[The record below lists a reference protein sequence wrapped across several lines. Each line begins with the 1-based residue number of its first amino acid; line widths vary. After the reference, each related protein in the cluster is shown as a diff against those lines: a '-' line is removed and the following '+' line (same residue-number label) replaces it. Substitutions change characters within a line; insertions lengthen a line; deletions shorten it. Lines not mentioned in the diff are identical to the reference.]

1 MRQAIG
7 LGFESRRAQKNF
19 SVRDILSRFYHPGQ
33 KASRAFVPAA
43 ESRFQNRD
51 KLPFGTGTNGPICSS
66 ALQKQIGTF
75 NLEQNVETLQS
86 YGIACSMHIGVKVFV
101 KWYPTRPLE
110 KNSLFQRGTL
120 K

>member
-1 MRQAIG
+1 MEGISQD
-7 LGFESRRAQKNF
+7 LNHLQT
-19 SVRDILSRFYHPGQ
+19 P
-33 KASRAFVPAA
+33 
-43 ESRFQNRD
+43 
-51 KLPFGTGTNGPICSS
+51 
-66 ALQKQIGTF
+66 LQKQIGTF